1 MSENKQDNTVK
12 IEETTA
18 KAVDALN
25 KKVETQPAAA
35 PKVEVQAEVKAEV
48 KVETKPAEIKQEA
61 PKNRLIDGAVD
72 ALNKKLDFRV

>member
-1 MSENKQDNTVK
+1 LKAHNTTIGKYKMSENKQEN
-12 IEETTA
+12 IAET
-18 KAVDALN
+18 KAT
-25 KKVETQPAAA
+25 EA

-48 KVETKPAEIKQEA
+48 KVETQPAEVKVEA

>member
-1 MSENKQDNTVK
+1 MSENKQDNTTVNVQ
-12 IEETTA
+12 EATVETP
-18 KAVDALN
+18 
-25 KKVETQPAAA
+25 KVEAQPAAA

-48 KVETKPAEIKQEA
+48 KVETKPTEVKVEA

>member
-1 MSENKQDNTVK
+1 MSENKQDNTSVK
-12 IEETTA
+12 VQEATVETP
-18 KAVDALN
+18 
-25 KKVETQPAAA
+25 KVEAQPAA

-48 KVETKPAEIKQEA
+48 KVETKPTEVKVEA

>member
-18 KAVDALN
+18 
-25 KKVETQPAAA
+25 KVETQPAAA

>member
-18 KAVDALN
+18 K
-25 KKVETQPAAA
+25 VETQPAAAA

-48 KVETKPAEIKQEA
+48 KVETKPAEIKQEV

>member
-18 KAVDALN
+18 K
-25 KKVETQPAAA
+25 VEAQPAAA
-35 PKVEVQAEVKAEV
+35 PKVETKAEVKAEV
-48 KVETKPAEIKQEA
+48 KVETKPAEVKQEA